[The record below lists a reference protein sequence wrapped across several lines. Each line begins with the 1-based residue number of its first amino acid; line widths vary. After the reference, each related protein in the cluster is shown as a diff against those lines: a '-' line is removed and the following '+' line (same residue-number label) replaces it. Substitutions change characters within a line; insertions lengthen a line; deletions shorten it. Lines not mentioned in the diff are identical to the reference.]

1 MENGIYPYEI
11 LEKKLGLSE
20 KNSLFSIMFEF
31 EKEENSFKYDKIQI
45 FTKEKTQETNSDLNF
60 KVNSSI
66 TKLTLE
72 FNENLFKESTA
83 KSILSHY
90 LFILKQA
97 LKNKDLAIKEFEI
110 ITPEENKL
118 LEKFETENKF
128 ILDKNMKR
136 IPIGTSGLIYEI
148 KNNSDEKNLE
158 IFDNPFG
165 KGKICKTDNI
175 GKWTFEGKIEILGNA
190 SEYSEKFATKSKKK
204 VSSNLQNK
212 NYDFLKTYDYT
223 KVDKVL
229 ERNTI
234 QNFKT
239 ISKIDVRK
247 RTSNSVELGYL
258 GAHIAYEF
266 LTENT
271 GILYALIRS
280 KDNIPSRYRFLQ
292 TLRFYFGDKFVSKM
306 EERIKV
312 IPGDFT
318 ENSTFGTTK
327 DDLRDIVSN
336 VNVVLNSGALVKHF
350 GNKSEFEKVNV
361 TGPKNIIDFCMKY
374 GKRLLHISTTS
385 VSGTD
390 RKDEIE
396 NQYIFSERNL
406 YIGQDFTNIYVT
418 TKYEAELA
426 ILEAIYDGLDAQILR
441 LGNITNRY
449 SDGVFQKNVKD
460 NAFASRLKSFI
471 EIGAFPK
478 YLLEHEIELTPVD
491 LAAKAVGRI
500 LNHSSDCN
508 VFHIM
513 NTMLLPT
520 PELINTM
527 NSLGIDIIPVS
538 NTLMYDIINGMLS
551 NDDRKSA
558 VSGIIQDLNKDK
570 KLIYTSSTRLD
581 FDFTEKYLKECGFK
595 WKKLDKVYITKYMN
609 YFKSIK
615 FIDF

>member
-1 MENGIYPYEI
+1 MV
-11 LEKKLGLSE
+11 LLGRVY
-20 KNSLFSIMFEF
+20 I
-31 EKEENSFKYDKIQI
+31 
-45 FTKEKTQETNSDLNF
+45 
-60 KVNSSI
+60 
-66 TKLTLE
+66 
-72 FNENLFKESTA
+72 
-83 KSILSHY
+83 
-90 LFILKQA
+90 
-97 LKNKDLAIKEFEI
+97 
-110 ITPEENKL
+110 
-118 LEKFETENKF
+118 
-128 ILDKNMKR
+128 
-136 IPIGTSGLIYEI
+136 SGLIKNGFEI
-148 KNNSDEKNLE
+148 EADKL
-158 IFDNPFG
+158 FDNPFG
-165 KGKICKTDNI
+165 NVKLYKTNNI
-175 GKWTFEGKIEILGNA
+175 AKWTFEGKLEVLGDA
-190 SEYSEKFATKSKKK
+190 TEYIKKSISKTNVQSSK
-204 VSSNLQNK
+204 VKQIQ
-212 NYDFLKTYDYT
+212 NYDFLKTYNYS

-229 ERNTI
+229 ERNTV

-239 ISKIDVRK
+239 ISKTDVRK
-247 RTSNSVELGYL
+247 HLANSVELGYL

-292 TLRFYFGDKFVSKM
+292 VLRFYFGDKFVSKV
-306 EERIKV
+306 EDRIEI
-312 IPGDFT
+312 IPGDIT
-318 ENSTFGTTK
+318 VNNTFDVNK
-327 DDLRDIVSN
+327 EDLRDIVKN
-336 VNVVLNSGALVKHF
+336 VNVVINSGALVKHF
-350 GNKSEFEKVNV
+350 GNKSEFENINVN
-361 TGPKNIIDFCMKY
+361 GPKNIIEFCMKY
-374 GKRLLHISTTS
+374 GKRFLHISTTS

-390 RKDEIE
+390 KKDAIE
-396 NQYIFSERNL
+396 NQNVFSEKNL

-449 SDGVFQKNVKD
+449 ADGVFQKNVTD

-491 LAAKAVGRI
+491 LASKAIGKI

-520 PELINTM
+520 PELISTM
-527 NSLGIDIIPVS
+527 NSIGIDIIPVS
-538 NTLMYDIINGMLS
+538 DTLMYDIINGMLS

-609 YFKSIK
+609 YFKNIG